1 MPELDDAVLERRLRA
16 VLSEHLGALP
26 LDLTVEAL
34 DRRRAARGVARPF
47 GRGRAMTLLAAAA
60 LLLAGGALVGSGML
74 RLPSVVPPAP
84 APSLGQVTTASPDAT
99 STPKPSASPS
109 PSPAPLSLEVTWTQV
124 PLVEQAPQLAWLGDR
139 FVLADTRSGAVRTS
153 PDGEDWQELRP
164 GEAANRYLDLL
175 KGSRASW
182 QDSVVQ
188 WWNPEERL
196 ESIAGAPPITA
207 RDVVQIVL
215 PPAAP
220 ISTTPFK
227 GRIESIGIGPK
238 GIVAEVH
245 SDLDTD
251 AWITAKLGLRENNDW
266 VNHLEDITF
275 ENGVLEV
282 KLDNRPGLKVV
293 WADEGFALGD
303 YMDGGFGWY
312 SPDGEH
318 WTEMAPNDDSG
329 TSLPSGEFG
338 SVVGVS
344 DGFIATGAYPRGTCP
359 GEQDSYGS
367 CTGMWYSSDGLT
379 WRRLGTQREIRGSTL
394 PGGLLPWR
402 GGALAIDEDG
412 HVTFWT
418 SGGSTE
424 LPIVAQVH
432 GTAVT
437 GPLGFVSIG
446 DDQAVVSRDGI
457 DYKVSSLPAEMAD
470 IGHGQGGSTF
480 VAVGDRTVLVFRM
493 QWPGEPDMTQS
504 LWLGTFEP

>member
-1 MPELDDAVLERRLRA
+1 V
-16 VLSEHLGALP
+16 
-26 LDLTVEAL
+26 
-34 DRRRAARGVARPF
+34 
-47 GRGRAMTLLAAAA
+47 
-60 LLLAGGALVGSGML
+60 
-74 RLPSVVPPAP
+74 
-84 APSLGQVTTASPDAT
+84 Q
-99 STPKPSASPS
+99 
-109 PSPAPLSLEVTWTQV
+109 
-124 PLVEQAPQLAWLGDR
+124 
-139 FVLADTRSGAVRTS
+139 FVH
-153 PDGEDWQELRP
+153 
-164 GEAANRYLDLL
+164 
-175 KGSRASW
+175 
-182 QDSVVQ
+182 
-188 WWNPEERL
+188 
-196 ESIAGAPPITA
+196 
-207 RDVVQIVL
+207 

-379 WRRLGTQREIRGSTL
+379 WRLLGTANQIRDTTH
-394 PGGLLPWR
+394 PGGLLPWQ
-402 GGALAIDEDG
+402 GGALAIDGDG
-412 HVTFWT
+412 HITFWT

-446 DDQAVVSRDGI
+446 DDQVLVSRDGI
-457 DYKVSSLPAEMAD
+457 DYKVSSKPVGMAD
-470 IGHGQGGSTF
+470 QANGQGSATY
-480 VAVGDRTVLVFRM
+480 VAVGDRTVLVLESL
-493 QWPGEPDMTQS
+493 WSGEPTGTKS